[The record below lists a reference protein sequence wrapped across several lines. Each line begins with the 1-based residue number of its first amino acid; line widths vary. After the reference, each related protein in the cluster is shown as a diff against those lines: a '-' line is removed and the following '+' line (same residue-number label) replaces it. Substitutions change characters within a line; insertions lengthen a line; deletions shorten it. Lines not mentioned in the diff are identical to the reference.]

1 LYMHDTTPPHIQHMN
16 TKDCPKCDDGTL
28 WPLSEGGHE
37 GLIKMECDSCDY
49 EISQHSQ
56 NDN

>member
-1 LYMHDTTPPHIQHMN
+1 MFMHDITPPHIHQMD

-28 WPLSEGGHE
+28 WPLQEGGHE

-56 NDN
+56 NEN